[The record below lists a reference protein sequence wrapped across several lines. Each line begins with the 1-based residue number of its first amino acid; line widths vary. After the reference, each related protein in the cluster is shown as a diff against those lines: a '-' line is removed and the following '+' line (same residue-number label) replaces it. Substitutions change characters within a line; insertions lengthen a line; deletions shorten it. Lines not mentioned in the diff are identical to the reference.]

1 MKYVKL
7 LSFIFILLLISGCSN
22 QTNDAE
28 HKILVSAAASL
39 SGPLNEIVD
48 EFQKQYP
55 DTVVTLQFGASGKLA
70 QQIQQGAPVDVF
82 LSADE
87 KRMDILAAQNMILS
101 NTKTAF
107 TKNKLVLIANKNSNV
122 SIDSLNEL
130 PSSKQSQ
137 ITIGNPE
144 SVPAGTYA
152 RQALKK
158 VGVWDSLKGD
168 LVFTKDVR
176 QVLTYVESGNTDLG
190 FVYASDLKRSDLV
203 KEVTGIDK
211 GLYEPIIYPAAVT
224 SSSEE
229 TEKAKLFVE
238 FLKSEKAQSILAN
251 AGFGS

>member
-7 LSFIFILLLISGCSN
+7 FSIMFILLLAAGCSN
-22 QTNDAE
+22 NTSDAE
-28 HKILVSAAASL
+28 HKIFVSAAASL

-48 EFQKQYP
+48 EFHKKHP

-87 KRMDILAAQNMILS
+87 RRMDILAEQNMILAD
-101 NTKTAF
+101 TRTDF
-107 TKNKLVLIANKNSNV
+107 TENKLVLIANKNTDV
-122 SIDSLNEL
+122 TIDSLEAL
-130 PSSKQSQ
+130 PSTNLSQ
-137 ITIGNPE
+137 ITLGNPE

-152 RQALKK
+152 KQALKN
-158 VGVWDSLKGD
+158 VGVWNQLEGD
-168 LVFTKDVR
+168 LVFAKDVR

-203 KEVTGIDK
+203 KGIAEIDED
-211 GLYEPIIYPAAVT
+211 LYDSIVYPAAVT
-224 SSSEE
+224 SSSESAE
-229 TEKAKLFVE
+229 QAKTFVQ
-238 FLKSEKAQSILAN
+238 FLNTKKAQSILAD